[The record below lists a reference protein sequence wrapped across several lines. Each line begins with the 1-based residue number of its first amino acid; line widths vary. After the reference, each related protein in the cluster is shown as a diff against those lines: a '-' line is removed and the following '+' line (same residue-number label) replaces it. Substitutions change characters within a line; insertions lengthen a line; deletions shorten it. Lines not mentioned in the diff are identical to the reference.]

1 MAKRLACLVV
11 AFFCCMPGMAQD
23 ETGAAAAEE
32 DTGPWSGNIKFG
44 YLGTSGNTETTNMN
58 SSFGVAYAVGS
69 WEHSFNAFAINA
81 TESNDTTAEAYELG
95 WKSEWNLS
103 ETNFLFGRLNW
114 RKDRFS
120 GFPEQFSQSV
130 GYGRR
135 LIATTRHTLNG
146 ELGAGARQ
154 SERSDG
160 ETENDVIAR
169 LGLDYEWAI
178 SETSSFTQDVVV
190 EYGQNNTYIE
200 SITALSAQLIG
211 DLALVASYTIKNNSD
226 VPAGNVN
233 TDTYTAVSLEYQF

>member
-1 MAKRLACLVV
+1 MLQRFSGLVWCLLV
-11 AFFCCMPGMAQD
+11 C
-23 ETGAAAAEE
+23 GAALAQEE
-32 DTGPWSGNIKFG
+32 TAPAPEEEQGPWSGKIKFG
-44 YLGTSGNTETTNMN
+44 YLGTSGNTENTNLN
-58 SSFGVAYAVGS
+58 TSFGIAYAVGK

-81 TESNDTTAEAYELG
+81 TESKVTTAEAYEFG

-103 ETNFLFGRLNW
+103 ETNFLFGRLDW

-135 LIATTRHTLNG
+135 LIATTAHTLNG

-160 ETENDVIAR
+160 TTENDVIIR
-169 LGLDYEWAI
+169 LGLDYDWAF

-200 SITALSAQLIG
+200 SITAVTAKLVG
-211 DLALVASYTIKNNSD
+211 NLALVASYTIKNNSD

-233 TDTYTAVSLEYQF
+233 TDTYTAVSLEYAF